1 MPLAKYAA
9 TVRRRTIC
17 TCCGRVHAWVF
28 VHALVE
34 LNGSD
39 IDAVF
44 LTFSL
49 ELSGEC
55 HTQDDW
61 HASLKIAVTEVNF
74 KLYSRGDWNVI
85 SQSLFD
91 RLPVL
96 QKQAC

>member
-1 MPLAKYAA
+1 MSTGVKFRLNVNFVVLLTCGDLVLPLAKYAA

-17 TCCGRVHAWVF
+17 TCCGRVHALVF
-28 VHALVE
+28 VHVHALVE

-55 HTQDDW
+55 HTQDD
-61 HASLKIAVTEVNF
+61 
-74 KLYSRGDWNVI
+74 
-85 SQSLFD
+85 
-91 RLPVL
+91 
-96 QKQAC
+96 